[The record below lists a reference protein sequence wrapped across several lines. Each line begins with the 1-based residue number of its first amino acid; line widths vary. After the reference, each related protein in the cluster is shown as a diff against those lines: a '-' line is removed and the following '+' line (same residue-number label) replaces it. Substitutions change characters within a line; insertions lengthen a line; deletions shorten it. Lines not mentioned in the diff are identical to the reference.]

1 MSGRMGRDIV
11 SPEIFFRL
19 LKTFMEAESVDF

>member
-1 MSGRMGRDIV
+1 MGRDIV